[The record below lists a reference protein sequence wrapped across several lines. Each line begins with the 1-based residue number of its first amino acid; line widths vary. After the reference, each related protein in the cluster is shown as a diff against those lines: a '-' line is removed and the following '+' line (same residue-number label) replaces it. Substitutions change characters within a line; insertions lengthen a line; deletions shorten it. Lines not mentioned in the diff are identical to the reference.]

1 MLKASNSTQQC
12 TMTHLNVFFFLK
24 KKNFV
29 INKRRVLF
37 IIIVKKVKN
46 KSWREAPE
54 IIKI

>member
-29 INKRRVLF
+29 IHKRRVLF